1 MNMHVGGA
9 QKFKVGDLVTVAE
22 DYEDL
27 IAGKRYTIKDE
38 AARTD
43 YRWWNLV
50 GVRNKFTSDGSY
62 PEYKL
67 IAAQK
72 FAAGDKVRALESCY
86 GGGYK
91 KGNVYTVKSVSDEY
105 DHLTTE
111 LDDKGSRTNGW
122 RKSAF
127 EPYTAPTYS
136 SCAAAEVDNLA
147 DEYGGVRKVAA
158 SEPGYRFTNSDR
170 PEPGDR
176 VSIGGQGTFTVKDVL
191 ADGNVRF
198 TDRPRDLFWQ
208 LHDSASSSDC
218 TLVQAAPTLRIEAG
232 KFYKTRD
239 GRKVGPMVWRDED
252 TSYPWVADFKNDTSD
267 PYRLIFTDAGKN
279 YMLRHLD
286 LIAEWQ
292 DAPVVAEA
300 KFKVGDKVGCTT
312 NRSTNYVVK
321 ALDGDKVSV
330 AGLRED
336 GSEIHTFRG
345 QDASIFYLLPQA
357 VTAPAPTTI
366 ADIVRKHSSEGT
378 AIVALIENGQPKPS
392 TVPYVH
398 ADRAFATTE
407 AGRLAGIHKGQEFGV
422 YELVSVAKVE
432 KVYDHEWQRL
442 AAGGQ
447 VIAAIKEL
455 RSNTGLYLKTAKD
468 AVEDWLRREA
478 A

>member
-38 AARTD
+38 ATRTG

-50 GVRNKFTSDGSY
+50 GVRNKFTNDGSY

-67 IAAQK
+67 IAAPK
-72 FAAGDKVRALESCY
+72 FAVGDKVRCISTPEAGIAIIEAVKPE
-86 GGGYK
+86 GGYRVNHK
-91 KGNVYTVKSVSDEY
+91 DTWYGVCHGSD
-105 DHLTTE
+105 
-111 LDDKGSRTNGW
+111 DDL
-122 RKSAF
+122 
-127 EPYTAPTYS
+127 EPATYS

-218 TLVQAAPTLRIEAG
+218 TLVQAATTLRIEAG

-239 GRKVGPMVWRDED
+239 GRKVGPVKHYDH
-252 TSYPWVADFKNDTSD
+252 
-267 PYRLIFTDAGKN
+267 FTDGYAYEAEFGLWVNACGKN
-279 YMLRHLD
+279 QGSAHGND

-300 KFKVGDKVGCTT
+300 KFKVGDRVGCTNNKWT
-312 NRSTNYVVK
+312 TYVVK

-357 VTAPAPTTI
+357 VTAPAPTTM

-407 AGRLAGIHKGQEFGV
+407 AGRLAGVHKGQEFGV
-422 YELVSVAKVE
+422 YELVSVAKVDLPA
-432 KVYDHEWQRL
+432 KVYDHEWQKL
-442 AAGGQ
+442 AVGGQ
-447 VIAAIKEL
+447 KINAIREL
-455 RSNTGLYLKTAKD
+455 RGMTGLGLATTKD